1 MRAGPTPRVCG
12 LLFLK
17 PRPMTI
23 ILAGGSGFLGRAL
36 QRHLSRSAATVRILT
51 RRPPASASQIQWNP
65 DGTSGTWASA
75 LTDADVIVNLA
86 GEGIADRRWTKAR
99 KSALRTSR
107 ILPAR
112 SIAAAL
118 NQVAPRRRLVITN
131 CATGFYG
138 AHGDEPI
145 TEANPPGDDVLARL
159 CVDWEQEAAL
169 AASSTTQVAIIRTG
183 IVLHPSGGAL
193 KSMLLPFRL
202 GIGGRLGSGRQ
213 YWPWIHLDDWT
224 ALVEWLALTINEAHA
239 ANTQGTPVTIWNG
252 TAPTPLT
259 NAEFTR
265 ALGRVLRRPAI
276 LPVPYL
282 ALRIALGE
290 FAPFLTTGARV
301 LPDHAVRSGFT
312 FRFQTLEP
320 ALRDLL

>member
-1 MRAGPTPRVCG
+1 
-12 LLFLK
+12 
-17 PRPMTI
+17 MTI
-23 ILAGGSGFLGRAL
+23 VLAGGSGFLGRAL
-36 QRHLSRSAATVRILT
+36 QRCLARTGATVRVLT
-51 RRPPASASQIQWNP
+51 RRQPASPDHIQWHP
-65 DGTSGTWASA
+65 TGTSGPWASA

-86 GEGIADRRWTKAR
+86 GEGIADRRWTNAR
-99 KSALRTSR
+99 KVALRTSR

-118 NQVAPRRRLVITN
+118 NEVAPRRRLLIAN

-145 TEANPPGDDVLARL
+145 TEANGPGDDFLARL
-159 CVDWEQEAAL
+159 CVDWEQEAARP
-169 AASSTTQVAIIRTG
+169 ASNSTEVAIIRTG

-193 KSMLLPFRL
+193 KTMLRPFRL
-202 GIGGRLGSGRQ
+202 GLGGRLGSGDQ

-224 ALVEWLALTINEAHA
+224 ALVEWLALRTNEAQA
-239 ANTQGTPVTIWNG
+239 AHTARSAVTTWNG
-252 TAPTPLT
+252 TAPAPVT
-259 NAEFTR
+259 NAEFSR
-265 ALGRVLRRPAI
+265 VLGRVLRRPAI
-276 LPVPYL
+276 LPVPAF

-301 LPDHAVRSGFT
+301 VPEHAMHAGFT
-312 FRFQTLEP
+312 FRFPTLEP